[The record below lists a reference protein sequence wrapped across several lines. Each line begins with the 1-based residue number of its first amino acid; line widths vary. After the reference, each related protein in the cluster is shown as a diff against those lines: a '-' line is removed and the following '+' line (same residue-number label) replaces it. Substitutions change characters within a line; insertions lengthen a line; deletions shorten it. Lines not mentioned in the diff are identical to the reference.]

1 MNLDLDL
8 MPTPSVAQLL
18 EEAAARTG
26 FTRAQ
31 IEVLLDSEL
40 ETTYL
45 LDYIT
50 AVVSNRMN

>member
-18 EEAAARTG
+18 EEAAAQTG

-31 IEVLLDSEL
+31 IEVLLDCEL
-40 ETTYL
+40 DTAHL
-45 LDYIT
+45 LEYIT